1 MSVQIAKKHK
11 GKIGPEFLN
20 RLNRLDPEQKIRII
34 VMLFIGGKKT
44 RNKRLTHAKRSEK
57 MKDILKL
64 SQKAIFEIDH
74 TLEKYGGQ
82 KLASKPN
89 ALGSLPIEIT
99 VSGVNALASLKE
111 VKAIME
117 DQPISLIVKTGN
129 RARP

>member
-1 MSVQIAKKHK
+1 MSVQILKKQNE
-11 GKIGPEFLN
+11 KISPEFFD

-34 VMLFIGGKKT
+34 VMLFLGDKKT
-44 RNKRLTHAKRSEK
+44 PNKRLQHVKRAEK
-57 MKDILKL
+57 MKNILKS

-89 ALGSLPIEIT
+89 ALGCLPVETT
-99 VSGVNALASLKE
+99 VSGVNSLASLKE

-117 DQPISLIVKTGN
+117 DQPISLLH
-129 RARP
+129 

>member
-1 MSVQIAKKHK
+1 MSVQIAKKQK
-11 GKIGPEFLN
+11 DKISPEFLN

-44 RNKRLTHAKRSEK
+44 TNKRLPHAKRAEK
-57 MKDILKL
+57 MKNILK
-64 SQKAIFEIDH
+64 SSEKAIFEIDH

-89 ALGSLPIEIT
+89 ALVSLPVETT

-117 DQPISLIVKTGN
+117 DQPISLLH
-129 RARP
+129 